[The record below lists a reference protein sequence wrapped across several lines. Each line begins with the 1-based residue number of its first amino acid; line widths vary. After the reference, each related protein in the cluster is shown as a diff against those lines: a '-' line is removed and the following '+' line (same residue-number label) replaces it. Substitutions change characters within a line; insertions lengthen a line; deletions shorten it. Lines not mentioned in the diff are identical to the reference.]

1 VSHAGTW
8 GSILLLLLMASHE
21 DVDALAMLFLWYC
34 MAWPTIRWILLAD
47 PDRLTNLCVDQ
58 VKLGGLSWALALL
71 SDLRRVRWSL
81 NA

>member
-1 VSHAGTW
+1 MSHTGTW

-21 DVDALAMLFLWYC
+21 DAQAMWFLWYC
-34 MAWPTIRWILLAD
+34 MAWLTIRWILLAD
-47 PDRLTNLCVDQ
+47 PDRFTKLCVDQ
-58 VKLGGLSWALALL
+58 VKLDGLSWALALL